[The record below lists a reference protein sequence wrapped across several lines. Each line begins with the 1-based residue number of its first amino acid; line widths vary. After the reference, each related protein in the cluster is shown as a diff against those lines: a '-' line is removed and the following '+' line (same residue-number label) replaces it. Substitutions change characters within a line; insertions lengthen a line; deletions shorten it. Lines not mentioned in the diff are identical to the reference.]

1 MANNEILHF
10 ELRSGRIDT
19 LLFVVKTADI
29 KVLQSALARR
39 MASSPDFF
47 GNDGV
52 AIDVRALN
60 DQPEISLRA
69 LTDLLSSF
77 RMRPLGIIGRPTQ
90 RAAIEADGLALLA
103 SPDRR
108 VASSARAAV
117 TAEVAA
123 EATAAPTA
131 PPPSPRPATTLIER
145 PLRSG
150 QRIYARGDLIV
161 LDVVS
166 HGAEIIAEGH
176 IHVYAPLRGRA
187 VAGASGNIDARIL
200 CTCME
205 PELICIAGIYR
216 TAEQSLPDDLIGK
229 PAQVRLAGGKLLVEA
244 LALK

>member
-69 LTDLLSSF
+69 LTDLLISF
-77 RMRPLGIIGRPTQ
+77 QIRPLGIIGRPTQ

-103 SPDRR
+103 SPERR
-108 VASSARAAV
+108 VASARAAV

-166 HGAEIIAEGH
+166 NGAEIIAEGH

-187 VAGASGNIDARIL
+187 VAGASGNVDARIL
-200 CTCME
+200 SASS
-205 PELICIAGIYR
+205 AGDHHPSR
-216 TAEQSLPDDLIGK
+216 TAIRARTVSG
-229 PAQVRLAGGKLLVEA
+229 VRNSSRRNKGSAVWPVKRSRSSPGS
-244 LALK
+244 